1 MLKLF
6 ERENKFHRELKTMP
20 DQRYIT
26 DFCTLFY
33 EITNCPISLYEGR
46 KRIFV
51 VPEDPFSLVSLH
63 EDALW
68 KQEGTGY
75 TVSESGL
82 FFARLPINKAE
93 MSLVIGPFVMNFL
106 SEGYVQKV
114 ISEYGIISINPEV
127 VADYLHSIASGV
139 FSKAVSFV
147 RLAYFTVM
155 GHLPETSE
163 LFQDAPTALHEEIS
177 TRHTKALVKLREE
190 EEYHNTYNFERMVFS
205 RIQKG
210 DVEFFRSGMRSSA
223 YKVGKMAD
231 TSLRQEKNT
240 FIVSVALATRS
251 AVAGG
256 LDEEIAYQLSDEYIQ
271 TVESMVTLDSIDLIQ
286 RTMLIDFAERV
297 RDASLPL
304 QDIPEDIARSIKYI
318 RLHTNSNLSVHEV
331 ADAVGLSRSH
341 LSHKFKEAM
350 GFDISAFMMRCRLEE
365 AKSLLM
371 YSEQSISEISNY
383 LCFSSQSYFTSV
395 FRQKYGLTPKEYRMQ
410 FGKEFNL

>member
-1 MLKLF
+1 
-6 ERENKFHRELKTMP
+6 
-20 DQRYIT
+20 
-26 DFCTLFY
+26 
-33 EITNCPISLYEGR
+33 
-46 KRIFV
+46 
-51 VPEDPFSLVSLH
+51 
-63 EDALW
+63 
-68 KQEGTGY
+68 
-75 TVSESGL
+75 
-82 FFARLPINKAE
+82 
-93 MSLVIGPFVMNFL
+93 
-106 SEGYVQKV
+106 
-114 ISEYGIISINPEV
+114 
-127 VADYLHSIASGV
+127 
-139 FSKAVSFV
+139 
-147 RLAYFTVM
+147 
-155 GHLPETSE
+155 
-163 LFQDAPTALHEEIS
+163 
-177 TRHTKALVKLREE
+177 VKLREE
-190 EEYHNTYNFERMVFS
+190 EEYHNTYSFERMVFS
-205 RIQKG
+205 KIQKG

-318 RLHTNSNLSVHEV
+318 RLHTNSNLSVQEV

-350 GFDISAFMMRCRLEE
+350 GFDISAFMMRCKLEE

>member
-1 MLKLF
+1 MQDQ
-6 ERENKFHRELKTMP
+6 KFL
-20 DQRYIT
+20 T
-26 DFCTLFY
+26 DFCLLFY
-33 EITNCPISLYEGR
+33 EITNCPIHLYDGR
-46 KRIFV
+46 KRISV
-51 VPEDPFSLVSLH
+51 VPEDPFSLVAYH

-68 KQEGTGY
+68 KQRGTSY

-82 FFARLPINKAE
+82 FFARVPIEKSE

-106 SEGYVQKV
+106 SEAYVRQV
-114 ISEYGIISINPEV
+114 ISEYAITSTPPEV

-139 FSKAVSFV
+139 FSKAVTLV
-147 RLAYFTVM
+147 RVVFFSMTRR
-155 GHLPETSE
+155 LPDNDE
-163 LFQDAPTALHEEIS
+163 LFRDSPRDLQTQIS
-177 TRHTKALVKLREE
+177 RRHTESLVQVREE
-190 EEYHNTYNFERMVFS
+190 EQYHNTYNFERMVFS
-205 RIQKG
+205 RVQKG
-210 DVEFFRSGMRSSA
+210 DVDFFRSGMRSSA

-231 TSLRQEKNT
+231 TSLRQEKNA

-271 TVESMVTLDSIDLIQ
+271 TVEGMVTLDSIDLIQ
-286 RTMLIDFAERV
+286 RTMLVDFAERV

-304 QDIPEDIARSIKYI
+304 KDIPEDIARSVKYI
-318 RLHTNSNLSVHEV
+318 RLHTNSNLSVQEV

-350 GFDISAFMMRCRLEE
+350 GFDISAFMMRCKLEE
-365 AKSLLM
+365 AKSLLI

-395 FRQKYGLTPKEYRMQ
+395 FRKKYGLTPKEYRVR
-410 FGKEFNL
+410 FGKEFTP